1 MTFIDMVMNVII
13 ESSLQELLFD
23 LREPFNLQKG
33 CLLGAGI
40 GLGGRVISFVNGE
53 TPQRETDA
61 IVLLLPLIGSSSI
74 SMACLL
80 GITGALAPIL
90 EETLFRGLCNHKS
103 RSVPSPLAV
112 LSTAAVFA
120 VAQITPGEFPQLFVL
135 GIVHAHKFMH
145 RDKIAAEILLWIH
158 QR

>member
-1 MTFIDMVMNVII
+1 MNMII

-33 CLLGAGI
+33 WLLGAGI
-40 GLGGRVISFVNGE
+40 GLGGALGAIVLVDGVISFVNGE

-74 SMACLL
+74 SCVNAC
-80 GITGALAPIL
+80 AW
-90 EETLFRGLCNHKS
+90 R
-103 RSVPSPLAV
+103 VPSPLAV
-112 LSTAAVFA
+112 LTTAALFA

-145 RDKIAAEILLWIH
+145 RDKKS
-158 QR
+158 